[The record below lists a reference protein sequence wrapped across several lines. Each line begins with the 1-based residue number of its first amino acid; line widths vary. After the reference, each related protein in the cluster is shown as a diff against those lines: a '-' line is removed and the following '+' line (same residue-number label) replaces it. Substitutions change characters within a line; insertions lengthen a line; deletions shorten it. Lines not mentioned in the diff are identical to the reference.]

1 MGLTERIISESTRQ
15 VLSVAV
21 RTLPGSGN
29 CGYSGQDG
37 VAREPGPIEELG
49 HLVQLTGWP
58 PETIFRYVAL
68 SQPENF
74 FRVTTQL
81 QKRYFSLKK
90 KKKVVTFGCSGSS
103 LVQRL
108 SVLVV
113 SRGHSLL
120 QCSGFSLQWLLSLQS
135 TGSR

>member
-81 QKRYFSLKK
+81 RKRYISLKK
-90 KKKVVTFGCSGSS
+90 KKKTCYFWLLWVFIAAKTLCPCGEQGPLFAAVLGLLIAVAS
-103 LVQRL
+103 LVAEHRL
-108 SVLVV
+108 
-113 SRGHSLL
+113 
-120 QCSGFSLQWLLSLQS
+120 
-135 TGSR
+135 

>member
-1 MGLTERIISESTRQ
+1 MRLTERIISESTRQ

-29 CGYSGQDG
+29 WGYSGQDG
-37 VAREPGPIEELG
+37 VAGEPGPIEVLG

-68 SQPENF
+68 SQPENV

-81 QKRYFSLKK
+81 QKRYFSFLKK
-90 KKKVVTFGCSGSS
+90 TFVTFGCSGSS
-103 LVQRL
+103 LLQRL
-108 SVLVV
+108 SVVVV

-120 QCSGFSLQWLLSLQS
+120 QCSGFPLQWLLSLQS